1 MGTTSN
7 EAKQRW
13 NKKHYTQVKV
23 SVPHEIAEAFKSKC
37 AAAGVSMAGEI
48 TKFMCSHH
56 PKKTGPDVTTRQKRR
71 KATVSVILQV
81 EAIADAE
88 QLYMENIPINLQNS
102 ERYELAEQAVSALE
116 EALEILHNVYI

>member
-1 MGTTSN
+1 MGATSD
-7 EAKQRW
+7 ESKQRW

-37 AAAGVSMAGEI
+37 AAAGVSMASEI
-48 TKFMCSHH
+48 TNFMRNSR

-71 KATVSVILQV
+71 KTVLAVILQV

-88 QLYMENIPINLQNS
+88 QEYMENIPISLQNS
-102 ERYELAEQAVSALE
+102 QRYEAAEQAVATLE
-116 EALEILHNVYI
+116 ETLCILHNIYT